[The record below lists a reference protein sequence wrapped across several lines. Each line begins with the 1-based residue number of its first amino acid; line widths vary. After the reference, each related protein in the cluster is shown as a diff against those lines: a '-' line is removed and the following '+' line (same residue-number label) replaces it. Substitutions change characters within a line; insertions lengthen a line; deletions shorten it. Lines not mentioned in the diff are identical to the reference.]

1 MVLYTVL
8 MKMEIEERE
17 TFTSV
22 GGYSVSEFSSV
33 PSKIYFNSMW
43 TGVAL
48 WLKVAS
54 GNKEACHLAVV
65 STWSTSTLYTE
76 QTHFSNFILDIIF
89 SG

>member
-22 GGYSVSEFSSV
+22 GGYSVLKFSSV

-65 STWSTSTLYTE
+65 ST
-76 QTHFSNFILDIIF
+76 
-89 SG
+89 